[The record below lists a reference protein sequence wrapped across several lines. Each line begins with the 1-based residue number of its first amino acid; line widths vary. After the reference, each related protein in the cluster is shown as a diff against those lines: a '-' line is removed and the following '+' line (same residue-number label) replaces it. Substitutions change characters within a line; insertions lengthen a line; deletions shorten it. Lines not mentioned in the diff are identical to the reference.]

1 MCIRDRFIENKI
13 LEVPSS
19 SSSINDHLAILMAKS
34 KSLKSKAILNY
45 SEQEELVNQLFACK
59 KPELCPD
66 GKITFHTLT
75 NDVIEKFFK

>member
-1 MCIRDRFIENKI
+1 
-13 LEVPSS
+13 
-19 SSSINDHLAILMAKS
+19 MAKS

-66 GKITFHTLT
+66 GKTTFYTFT
-75 NDVIEKFFK
+75 NDVIEKFLK

>member
-1 MCIRDRFIENKI
+1 
-13 LEVPSS
+13 
-19 SSSINDHLAILMAKS
+19 MAKS

-59 KPELCPD
+59 TELCPN

-75 NDVIEKFFK
+75 NDVIEKFLNEINT